1 MCVPVPATSM
11 PQICALSYQDY
22 PMPRGLGWTGHSPS
36 PSSAS
41 SSLHRVRLRVSK
53 SSFAVRLWV
62 YYCLLIVQKSTPCRS
77 DIPPELHP
85 PWGISHRVAQKWSRG
100 RIPRASTGVGGGD
113 VRYTPQRDNA
123 APTPTDN
130 TAGSAGS
137 QCVPQCGGFLFNR
150 RWATGS
156 QGTRSNCHSD
166 VYYYSTNLGHVYLTT
181 TAVASRG

>member
-1 MCVPVPATSM
+1 MCV

-53 SSFAVRLWV
+53 CSFAVRLWV

-85 PWGISHRVAQKWSRG
+85 PWGIPHRVAQKWSRG
-100 RIPRASTGVGGGD
+100 RIPRASTGVGGGEMSGTRHSATTPHQPPQIIQLA
-113 VRYTPQRDNA
+113 VRARSVYHSVGWLIA
-123 APTPTDN
+123 M
-130 TAGSAGS
+130 
-137 QCVPQCGGFLFNR
+137 GGFLVHPSVGDG
-150 RWATGS
+150 GS
-156 QGTRSNCHSD
+156 QGTRRNCHSG
-166 VYYYSTNLGHVYLTT
+166 VYY
-181 TAVASRG
+181 